1 MDRREFLHYFY
12 KHADE
17 HQDNIYLRRL
27 PKRLEPSIYK
37 EQCQDLVFGYGI
49 HIIEGPD
56 KVILSWTCFIV
67 LLLSFVVSIVYAVGM
82 KTAEQ
87 GFGIG
92 QWMVACLGSA
102 VTALYFQWEEY

>member
-1 MDRREFLHYFY
+1 MDHKEFLHYFY
-12 KHADE
+12 KYADE

-27 PKRLEPSIYK
+27 PKRLELSIYN
-37 EQCQDLVFGYGI
+37 EQYQDLIFGWGI
-49 HIIEGPD
+49 HIIEGPN
-56 KVILSWTCFIV
+56 KLILSWSCFMV
-67 LLLSFVVSIVYAVGM
+67 FLLSIVVSIVYTVAM

-92 QWMVACLGSA
+92 QWMVASLGSA